1 MTEVRVNESLE
12 LIRKNWLEF
21 ALRSFRPSRASGRYG
36 SPYMP
41 CSGHKLLIGNAKH
54 RSPNGSAWLPR

>member
-1 MTEVRVNESLE
+1 MAEVRVNESLE
-12 LIRKNWLEF
+12 LILIRKDRLEF
-21 ALRSFRPSRASGRYG
+21 ALRSFQSGQAYGQYG

-54 RSPNGSAWLPR
+54 